1 MAADVAPP
9 PTPGTIRAEL
19 EDLYRSWRILDLVG
33 ETAAEMPPEWLRILE
48 IARNIILHH
57 PIPGVE
63 LPEDVVTLVSPAE
76 AIYTTQVRIERK
88 KRVVYPV
95 TGDTQVQPLHNLTD
109 FPQVTLPDLMLRSI
123 SQELF
128 DFRLISGGING
139 LYNID
144 TGPAEREYDDIIEVR
159 VPTGGMTRKK
169 RQKVYALLDVSN
181 SMRDANKETFAKA
194 LLLAY
199 LLIAAEEGAE
209 LYLRTFGNTVH
220 ARSDCRSLDE
230 FGALAQRILRVTPDG
245 STDIKVALDTA
256 VGDIRALDKYNT
268 LEHLGE
274 APPTEILLISD
285 CETYDVPYLPQG
297 IRLHTVHLKGG
308 RMMSAYREG
317 FERIRAES
325 KTFNEIDT
333 TLLQLPD
340 SARDRWLLEQDGKS
354 LEQDVALRALER
366 ATNPAEQRRQALLQA
381 YRRMSAK
388 KGKRLNSAQKING
401 MAMAPALGLADLLRR
416 IAAAVRRLFV
426 RPPSEAWH
434 EAPRTETPPPMGLK
448 IRPRR

>member
-1 MAADVAPP
+1 MPEVALP
-9 PTPGTIRAEL
+9 PTPGTIKAEL
-19 EDLYRSWRILDLVG
+19 HDLYRSWRILDLVG

-48 IARNIILHH
+48 IARNIMLHR

-63 LPEDVVTLVSPAE
+63 LPEDVVNLVSPAE
-76 AIYTTQVRIERK
+76 AIYTTQIRVERK
-88 KRVVYPV
+88 KRVVYPL

-109 FPQVTLPDLMLRSI
+109 FPQVTLPDMMLRSI

-144 TGPAEREYDDIIEVR
+144 TGPAEQEYDDIVEVR

-181 SMRDANKETFAKA
+181 SMRDANKEVFAKA

-220 ARSDCRSLDE
+220 ARSDCRSLEE
-230 FGALAQRILRVTPDG
+230 FAALAQRILRVTPDG

-285 CETYDVPYLPQG
+285 CETYEVPYLPKG

-308 RMMSAYREG
+308 RMMSVYREG

-340 SARDRWLLEQDGKS
+340 SARDRWLLEQDGRS
-354 LEQDVALRALER
+354 LEQDLALKVLER
-366 ATNPAEQRRQALLQA
+366 ASNPSEQRRQALLHT
-381 YRRMSAK
+381 YKRMTMSK
-388 KGKRLNSAQKING
+388 SKRLKGAQKING
-401 MAMAPALGLADLLRR
+401 MALAPAFVFAELFRR
-416 IAAAVRRLFV
+416 IAAAIRRIFV
-426 RPPSEAWH
+426 RPESEAWH
-434 EAPRTETPPPMGLK
+434 EAPRKSAPTPMGMK
-448 IRPRR
+448 IRERR